1 MKFKNILALFLS
13 AAMSISVLAG
23 CAGSPSSS
31 EDSKADSTALV
42 SSGTEGAATGNVLPS
57 EPVTVTFWHSMKGSS
72 ADQLKKMVDAYNTSE
87 GTKKGI
93 TVNLIYQGEY
103 DEASTKLSAILQAD
117 AASELPDIMQMS
129 SKGIFDVKESKYL
142 YPVQNFIDMDPSGI
156 KMDDLNANALHYAMY
171 NGKVLGLPFSNSSV
185 MLYYNK
191 DMFKKAGLD
200 PDKAPATLTELATAV
215 KALTIKSGSK
225 ITTFG
230 LGTKVRF
237 FLLGSW
243 IPMQG
248 SEKYIFDNADGRK
261 GTPTAL
267 AMTKDGTLDHFLT
280 EWQKVLATGGVDY
293 GIASPNE
300 GFQSG
305 LYAMMTA
312 STSSMASVVSKIQN
326 TGTFEVGVADLPRVD
341 ASSTKGTGIG
351 GSAVYVFDAKNNN
364 KRLGAWDFLKYLAS
378 PEVSGDWF
386 MNTGYY
392 AMNSKAYDLPE
403 VKDFLQKN
411 PLYNSIL
418 EIADNSKDY
427 PDYLEPWIPS
437 FTDIDTM
444 VQNEIIKLSDGSQD
458 KETTISNIDK
468 KVNITLKDYLDANG

>member
-1 MKFKNILALFLS
+1 MKFKKILALFVS
-13 AAMSISVLAG
+13 AVMMTSVMAG
-23 CAGSPSSS
+23 CGDSSSPSESS
-31 EDSKADSTALV
+31 STV
-42 SSGTEGAATGNVLPS
+42 SSTTESTVSSTGNILPS
-57 EPVTVTFWHSMKGSS
+57 EAVKVTFWHSMKGNS

-93 TVNLIYQGEY
+93 SVDLIYQGEY

-142 YPVQNFIDMDPSGI
+142 YPVQNFIDMDTNGI
-156 KMDDLNANALHYAMY
+156 NISDLNANALHYAMY
-171 NGKVLGLPFSNSSV
+171 NDKALGLPFSNSSV

-191 DMFKKAGLD
+191 NMFKAAGLD
-200 PDKAPATLTELATAV
+200 PEKAPATLEELAQYV
-215 KALTIKSGSK
+215 KALTIKSGDK
-225 ITTFG
+225 IQTFG

-248 SEKYIFDNADGRK
+248 SGKYMFDNADGRK
-261 GTPTAL
+261 GTPTAVS
-267 AMTKDGTLDHFLT
+267 MTKDGTLDHFLT
-280 EWQKVLATGGVDY
+280 EWQKVLDTKGVDF

-312 STSSMASVVSKIQN
+312 STSSMASVVTKIQN
-326 TGTFEVGVADLPRVD
+326 TGTFDVGVAELPRVD
-341 ASSTKGTGIG
+341 ANSTKGTGIG
-351 GSAVYVFDAKNNN
+351 GSALYVFDAGSEN
-364 KRLGAWDFLKYLAS
+364 KRLGAWDFLKYLAT

-392 AMNSKAYDLPE
+392 AMNSKAYDLPA
-403 VKDFLQKN
+403 VKDFIQKN
-411 PLYNSIL
+411 PLYNIIL
-418 EIADNSKDY
+418 TIAGNSKDY
-427 PDYLEPWIPS
+427 PDYLEPWIPA
-437 FTDIDTM
+437 FTDIDTT
-444 VQNEIIKLSDGSQD
+444 VQNEIIKFSEGSQD
-458 KETTISNIDK
+458 KANTISNIDK
-468 KVNITLKDYLDANG
+468 KVNMTLTDYLDSNGK